1 MTPEQGLSNVQVC
14 DAIYRGALGVKV
26 LLVVG
31 ARPQFI
37 KCAPIS
43 RELRKVHGKV
53 LIHTGQHYGLSE
65 VFFRDLQIAA
75 ANQLTLSFEAM
86 GINVYACPGRGG
98 VARG

>member
-43 RELRKVHGKV
+43 RELRKVHGRSSSTLGSTMDCPRSSSATSRSRPPV
-53 LIHTGQHYGLSE
+53 S
-65 VFFRDLQIAA
+65 
-75 ANQLTLSFEAM
+75 TLSFEAM